1 MSLREFLLLIR
12 PPMLVKKEIIIIENS
27 NTSKLN
33 PMYPSCSK
41 SSEWHFSRLESWN
54 RRSRLVSNFHIS
66 VVTSRQAFEVV
77 TKMIHSNITILFI
90 WKRSKIQI
98 YIHWHWFYVRASPKS
113 TLASKTLLEGNNNR
127 FFRHGKTVLLRPQ
140 QQNLNILFILFQ
152 KA

>member
-1 MSLREFLLLIR
+1 
-12 PPMLVKKEIIIIENS
+12 
-27 NTSKLN
+27 
-33 PMYPSCSK
+33 MYPSCSK

-113 TLASKTLLEGNNNR
+113 TLASKTLLEGNNIR
-127 FFRHGKTVLLRPQ
+127 FLGMLKQFYFG
-140 QQNLNILFILFQ
+140 LNNKIWISFLSCSKKLNYSWFKSIHKIRMYGFAD
-152 KA
+152 KPWHFDRSY